1 MYEILDRREIAPR
14 IIQFVVHVPQ
24 VARSHRAG
32 QFVIVRSHEGGER
45 IPLSVADV
53 DPEQGTIT
61 LMIQEVGTS
70 SARLNSKRKGES
82 FLNVV
87 GPLGSPTHIEVFGK
101 VVCVGGG
108 VGCAPLHPIAKA
120 LRACG
125 NEIITILGGRSVQ
138 FVIMREE
145 LEKISNRMIVCTEDG
160 SLGQK
165 GIVTEPLL
173 EMLQGDEKP
182 DAVITIGPPRMMK
195 AVCDLTRPF
204 EVKTIVSLNSLMVD
218 GTGMCGGCRVA
229 VSGQPR
235 FVCVDGPEFDGHSV
249 DFENFLHRAGMYRE
263 FERRSYEKLQQDH
276 ECRLDRQVDAIE
288 SGKRP

>member
-1 MYEILDRREIAPR
+1 MYEILQRQEIAPK
-14 IIQFVVHVPQ
+14 IVQFVIRAPQ

-53 DPEQGTIT
+53 NRAAGTIT
-61 LMIQEVGTS
+61 LVIQDVGTS
-70 SARLNSKRKGES
+70 SARLNAHQQGES

-87 GPLGSPTHIEVFGK
+87 GPLGSPTHIEKFGR

-120 LRACG
+120 LRDAG
-125 NEIITILGGRSVQ
+125 NEIITLLGGRSAQ

-145 LEKISNRMIVCTEDG
+145 LEAVSSQTLVCTEDG

-165 GIVTEPLL
+165 GIVTDILL
-173 EMLQGDEKP
+173 PMLQGDEKP

-195 AVCDLTRPF
+195 AICDMTRPF
-204 EVKTIVSLNSLMVD
+204 GVKTIVSLNSLMVD

-229 VSGQPR
+229 VNGEAK
-235 FVCVDGPEFDGHSV
+235 FVCVDGPEFDGHQV
-249 DFENFLHRAGMYRE
+249 DFDNFLQRAGMYRE
-263 FERRSYEKLQQDH
+263 FERRSYEQHLCKLA
-276 ECRLDRQVDAIE
+276 EAE
-288 SGKRP
+288 SKIQSEQ

>member
-1 MYEILDRREIAPR
+1 MYEIVQREELAPKIVR
-14 IIQFVVHVPQ
+14 FVVQAPQ

-32 QFVIVRSHEGGER
+32 QFVIVRSHDGGER

-53 DPEQGTIT
+53 DREAGTIT
-61 LMIQEVGTS
+61 LVIQEVGTS
-70 SARLNSKRKGES
+70 SARFNALQQGDA

-87 GPLGSPTHIEVFGK
+87 GPLGSPTHIEKFGR

-120 LRACG
+120 LREAG
-125 NEIITILGGRSVQ
+125 NEIVTILGGRSAQ

-145 LEKISNRMIVCTEDG
+145 LEKISSEMLVCTEDG
-160 SLGQK
+160 SLGSK
-165 GIVTEPLL
+165 GIVTQPLK
-173 EMLQGDEKP
+173 EMLEGQGKV

-204 EVKTIVSLNSLMVD
+204 GVKTIVSLNSLMVD

-229 VSGQPR
+229 VNGEAK
-235 FVCVDGPEFDGHSV
+235 FVCVDGPEFDGHEV
-249 DFENFLHRAGMYRE
+249 DFDNFLQRAAMYRE
-263 FERRSYEKLQQDH
+263 FERRSYEKMQSDH
-276 ECRLDRQVDAIE
+276 ECQLDRQVAQME
-288 SGKRP
+288 Q

>member
-1 MYEILDRREIAPR
+1 MYEILQRQEIAPK
-14 IIQFVVHVPQ
+14 IVQFVIRAPQ

-53 DPEQGTIT
+53 NRAAGTIT
-61 LMIQEVGTS
+61 LVIQDVGTS
-70 SARLNSKRKGES
+70 SARLNAHQQGES

-87 GPLGSPTHIEVFGK
+87 GPLGSPTHIEKFGR

-120 LRACG
+120 LRDAG
-125 NEIITILGGRSVQ
+125 NEIITLLGGRSAQ

-145 LEKISNRMIVCTEDG
+145 LEAVSSQTLVCTEDG

-165 GIVTEPLL
+165 GIVTDILL
-173 EMLQGDEKP
+173 PMLQGDEKP

-195 AVCDLTRPF
+195 AICDMTRPF
-204 EVKTIVSLNSLMVD
+204 GVKTIVSLNSLMVD

-229 VSGQPR
+229 VNGEAK
-235 FVCVDGPEFDGHSV
+235 FVCVDGPEFDGHQV
-249 DFENFLHRAGMYRE
+249 DFDNFLQRAGMYRE
-263 FERRSYEKLQQDH
+263 FERRSYEQHLCKLA
-276 ECRLDRQVDAIE
+276 EAE
-288 SGKRP
+288 SNIQSEQ